1 MTKIRKIRKKD
12 FIIKSRRTGNRLA
25 GKENEVV
32 YEIFTADGTKEV
44 QGGFYRWKDAD
55 SWLSKNVKLANMMI
69 ANGMIAN
76 RA

>member
-1 MTKIRKIRKKD
+1 MTKIRKKD

-25 GKENEVV
+25 GRENEVE
-32 YEIFTADGTKEV
+32 YEIFTADGKKRV
-44 QGGFYRWKDAD
+44 KSGFFRRKDAD
-55 SWLSKNVKLANMMI
+55 SWLSKNVKLANLMI